1 MSSWI
6 AQMRRWKICGTTMF
20 RLESQRMAS
29 WRKLRTSL
37 AVSLGKFGLQQYT
50 QAAGPEERRTA
61 DGSICTPYSSVSLCT
76 SLLVNWPGGLLLK
89 ATPRTLRTETNFSQ
103 RKFTELVIKLALSR
117 PGVPHHAMPLRFLST
132 NKRYS
137 VFHPVSLM
145 VETTFRGNYGWADDI
160 RIIGNNYAPND
171 VPIPDTFLTVAPL
184 DAKPIA
190 VHPIDFSASPLPQ
203 YKNFYAV
210 ILDNVLSPSECTQ
223 MISLAEQ
230 SVAEPDPVT
239 GSPWKP
245 ALIYQGQ
252 FFKPHCDGPT
262 IKGNQR
268 TFYTLHL
275 YLNDSTQPN
284 DEHGQLVEGATTFC
298 SSDEKKRFDVNPKAG
313 SVLIFQHRSLYHSGD
328 LVLQGVKYTMRTDI
342 YYEPDDPMEE

>member
-1 MSSWI
+1 
-6 AQMRRWKICGTTMF
+6 
-20 RLESQRMAS
+20 
-29 WRKLRTSL
+29 
-37 AVSLGKFGLQQYT
+37 
-50 QAAGPEERRTA
+50 
-61 DGSICTPYSSVSLCT
+61 
-76 SLLVNWPGGLLLK
+76 
-89 ATPRTLRTETNFSQ
+89 
-103 RKFTELVIKLALSR
+103 
-117 PGVPHHAMPLRFLST
+117 
-132 NKRYS
+132 
-137 VFHPVSLM
+137 M

-160 RIIGNNYAPND
+160 RIIGNNYASND

-275 YLNDSTQPN
+275 YLSDSTQPN